1 MYAHRKHKQP
11 NYNPDSR
18 FHNEFLFIFIA
29 SLTPFYVGISSP
41 FSCSYKKNRQPQGRK
56 RNNKIIIFVP
66 FALFLCSS
74 RGGNEHEE
82 WMRNKSLVV
91 SESCRT
97 EMMLLAVEAI
107 KFSFIRFLE
116 KSWRESFCSAKSRYI
131 HSHRRRNN
139 ESLMCT
145 NDLIFKLNTIR
156 EKAFTAWTS
165 SNFIFRLSKSLNC
178 RIYSMSSSGECEAT
192 FFSSKVRC
200 RGL

>member
-1 MYAHRKHKQP
+1 MSVSLP
-11 NYNPDSR
+11 
-18 FHNEFLFIFIA
+18 LFRAAIKAIA
-29 SLTPFYVGISSP
+29 SHEGEKGITKL
-41 FSCSYKKNRQPQGRK
+41 SYLFRSL
-56 RNNKIIIFVP
+56 F
-66 FALFLCSS
+66 FLCSS